1 MMRGHSPLVLWRP
14 RRLPTAHSSLW
25 GRVRQNE
32 RRALHTVRPLP
43 YALEEGLGRFMPP
56 QALKTVAVEYME
68 GLVDRLNNEIR
79 DTELENKRLV
89 DVIIGAAQQESQVLA
104 FNYGSLALNTSFFL
118 RQLKPPPAIYWAR
131 QERDIIEQKRNSVP
145 DADAEDFMQALAE
158 RMPADHPPS
167 ALAKKLV
174 EYYDA
179 AGTLIAAAKEYAGLP
194 ESSPERQELLD
205 TAAQAARQ
213 ATEFLAGHS
222 EIQES
227 LTNALRAGANVPA
240 LEALVAEGGQ
250 AIFGNHTA
258 ALSTALN
265 AFTGTSYEYAETHE
279 RSMSYD
285 LKTAI
290 RAQYGSLA
298 QLKSAF
304 MGAAQGMFTSGFL
317 WLVSDSRGNMGIVP
331 TFGPGTLLIR
341 SRAHLAAS
349 DADFKVGTTLRP
361 HPDRVPQEIAN
372 QFMSEE
378 EEADDT
384 PQRDPLGLE
393 SVWLPEFAQ
402 LRDNLAQRLREQ
414 AERQGLRAAEDA
426 SSDSSS
432 ASPAPKS
439 GPSGSRSFSTS
450 AAVHNVFN
458 QRPNSIMDENADFAE
473 SMSNL
478 DEGVPAQVALTDKLT
493 ALNYGDVLYP
503 LLCVPMYEHTWI
515 SAGYGVWG
523 REAWLRHL
531 WSVVDWAAV
540 SENYAAASPA
550 APSKQKK

>member
-1 MMRGHSPLVLWRP
+1 MRGHSPLVLWRP

-118 RQLKPPPAIYWAR
+118 RQL
-131 QERDIIEQKRNSVP
+131 
-145 DADAEDFMQALAE
+145 
-158 RMPADHPPS
+158 
-167 ALAKKLV
+167 
-174 EYYDA
+174 
-179 AGTLIAAAKEYAGLP
+179 
-194 ESSPERQELLD
+194 
-205 TAAQAARQ
+205 
-213 ATEFLAGHS
+213 
-222 EIQES
+222 
-227 LTNALRAGANVPA
+227 
-240 LEALVAEGGQ
+240 
-250 AIFGNHTA
+250 
-258 ALSTALN
+258 
-265 AFTGTSYEYAETHE
+265 YAETHE

-349 DADFKVGTTLRP
+349 DADFK
-361 HPDRVPQEIAN
+361 
-372 QFMSEE
+372 
-378 EEADDT
+378 
-384 PQRDPLGLE
+384 
-393 SVWLPEFAQ
+393 
-402 LRDNLAQRLREQ
+402 
-414 AERQGLRAAEDA
+414 
-426 SSDSSS
+426 
-432 ASPAPKS
+432 
-439 GPSGSRSFSTS
+439 
-450 AAVHNVFN
+450 
-458 QRPNSIMDENADFAE
+458 RPNSIMDENADFAE